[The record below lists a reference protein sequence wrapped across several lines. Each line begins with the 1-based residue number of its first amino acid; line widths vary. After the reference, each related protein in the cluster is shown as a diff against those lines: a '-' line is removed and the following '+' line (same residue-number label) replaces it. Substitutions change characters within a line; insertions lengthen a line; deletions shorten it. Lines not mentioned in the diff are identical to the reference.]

1 MLRLYVGVKK
11 KRVTWVIASEP
22 FTVIQLS
29 AVSGHWLQDHLYAEG
44 NRNFRILATIQQFLT
59 TGFSFEIKGSCVSI
73 AVFTPRLL
81 VS

>member
-1 MLRLYVGVKK
+1 MLRLYVEVKK

-29 AVSGHWLQDHLYAEG
+29 VVSGHWLQDHLYPEG
-44 NRNFRILATIQQFLT
+44 NRNCRILAAIQQFST
-59 TGFSFEIKGSCVSI
+59 TGFSVEIKGNCVSI
-73 AVFTPRLL
+73 AVFTSKIL